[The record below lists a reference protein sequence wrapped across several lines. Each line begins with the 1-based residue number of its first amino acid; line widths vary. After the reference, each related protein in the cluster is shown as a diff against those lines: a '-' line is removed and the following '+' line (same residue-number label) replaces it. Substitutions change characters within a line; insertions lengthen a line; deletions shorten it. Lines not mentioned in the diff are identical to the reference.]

1 MSGPFALGRM
11 WMLASVG
18 EQGRVGKVGVVV
30 DEGFQPLGVGPSAA
44 DSGSPRLRI
53 PRNLD
58 SDSSA
63 SRSLIPGRRSAS
75 ERSDA
80 VKRLLSVSQTC
91 RLQSRSLFAY
101 LSDVLDARPHEHP
114 AALLT

>member
-1 MSGPFALGRM
+1 MDMFGTVSTPCTCVDDGP
-11 WMLASVG
+11 
-18 EQGRVGKVGVVV
+18 
-30 DEGFQPLGVGPSAA
+30 
-44 DSGSPRLRI
+44 LRI
-53 PRNLD
+53 PRTLD

-63 SRSLIPGRRSAS
+63 SRSRIPRRRSAS